1 MKLMSSEDAKR
12 VLELLPAGSPE
23 ELVQGL
29 REIADGDAVVAANQ
43 AKSFGCFC
51 DLEPGMKPDGCVI
64 DENRPDDCTS
74 AGPLIAAGKDKWSCK
89 EWRVVEVV
97 RQN

>member
-1 MKLMSSEDAKR
+1 MKLLTSEDAKR
-12 VLELLPAGSPE
+12 LLALVPAGAPE
-23 ELVQGL
+23 DLVKGL
-29 REIADGDAVVAANQ
+29 RGLADGDAVVIANQ

-74 AGPLIAAGKDKWSCK
+74 AGPLLAAGKDKWSCH
-89 EWRVVEVV
+89 EWRVVQIV
-97 RQN
+97 R